1 MTKKDIVRKIA
12 RELGTGHLETA
23 RIVQAVFDNIVD
35 VLEQEG
41 RIELRNFGV
50 FEVRQRAP
58 RKARN
63 PRTNE
68 QVLVPARASISFTP
82 GKEML
87 ERIRTPRAK
96 AQRRAQPAAKPATTQ
111 AGAPSATPPPDP
123 PAEP

>member
-12 RELGTGHLETA
+12 RELGTGHVETA
-23 RIVQAVFDNIVD
+23 KVVQAVFDNIID
-35 VLEQEG
+35 ALEAEG

-68 QVLVPARASISFTP
+68 QVLVPARASISFSS
-82 GKEML
+82 GKKML
-87 ERIRTPRAK
+87 IRIRAAHSAGAYAAK
-96 AQRRAQPAAKPATTQ
+96 IAQSSAKKKPAAKR
-111 AGAPSATPPPDP
+111 
-123 PAEP
+123 

>member
-12 RELGTGHLETA
+12 RELGSGHVETA
-23 RIVQAVFDNIVD
+23 KIVQAVFDNIIM
-35 VLEQEG
+35 VLEKEG

-50 FEVRQRAP
+50 FDVRQRAP

-68 QVLVPARASISFTP
+68 QVLVPARASIAFAP

-87 ERIRTPRAK
+87 ARIRAAHAGDGQADPPEAAADAPSDSQVETP
-96 AQRRAQPAAKPATTQ
+96 PAAPEA
-111 AGAPSATPPPDP
+111 
-123 PAEP
+123 